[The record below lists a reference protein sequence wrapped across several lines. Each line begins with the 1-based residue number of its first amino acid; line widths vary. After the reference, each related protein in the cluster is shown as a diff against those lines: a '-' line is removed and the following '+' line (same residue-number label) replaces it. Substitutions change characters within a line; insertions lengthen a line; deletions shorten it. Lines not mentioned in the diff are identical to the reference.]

1 MDQSKENAV
10 DSADLSAEDVQALKV
25 RYGEDL
31 ISAKAP
37 NGVRMVFKK
46 PSKEIWAY
54 YQNGLTGDK
63 ATKNACF
70 LRLSMDC
77 VVVPPQQEAAAVFT
91 KFPGMPTAISK
102 ELAELAGLSDELDVK
117 KL

>member
-1 MDQSKENAV
+1 MEQSKETAAES
-10 DSADLSAEDVQALKV
+10 DDLAPDEVAALKSK
-25 RYGEDL
+25 YGEDL

-37 NGVRMVFKK
+37 DRTRMVFKK

-70 LRLSMDC
+70 LRLCMDC
-77 VVVPPQQEAAAVFT
+77 VVLPPQQEAAVVFT
-91 KFPGMPTAISK
+91 KFPGMPTAIAKDLS
-102 ELAELAGLSDELDVK
+102 ELAGLSDDLDIK